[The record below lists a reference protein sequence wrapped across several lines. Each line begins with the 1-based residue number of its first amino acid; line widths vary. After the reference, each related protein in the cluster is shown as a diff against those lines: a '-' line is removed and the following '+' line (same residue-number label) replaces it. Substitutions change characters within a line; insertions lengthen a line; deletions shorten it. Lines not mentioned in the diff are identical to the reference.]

1 MKSKL
6 APLLIAIASS
16 FLLVGCRKQSGD
28 LTKRDSI
35 ALTNALRVVSTKAI
49 NSVGFSDV
57 DNRVF
62 VQTGFVTN
70 KNGHTERDGYVF
82 ERGLSGWH
90 LVAKPRGSL
99 NF

>member
-1 MKSKL
+1 MKSTV
-6 APLLIAIASS
+6 APLLIAIANS
-16 FLLVGCRKQSGD
+16 FLLVGCGQQSGD

-49 NSVGFSDV
+49 TRVGFSDV
-57 DNRVF
+57 DNRAF

-70 KNGHTERDGYVF
+70 KNGHAERDGYVF
-82 ERGLSGWH
+82 ERRLSGWH